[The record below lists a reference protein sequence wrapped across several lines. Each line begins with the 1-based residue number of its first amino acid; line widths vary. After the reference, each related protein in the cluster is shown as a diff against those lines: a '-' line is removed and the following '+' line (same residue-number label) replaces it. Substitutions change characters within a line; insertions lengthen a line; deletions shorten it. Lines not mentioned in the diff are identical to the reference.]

1 MTYYLLVEDLL
12 ERSIAS
18 GKLPAGTQLMAAP
31 LAERLSVSRSPVSR
45 ALRRLAERGVIAAVP
60 GRGYMVGGSGGVAPV
75 RRNLHHID
83 LTRGDDAANKEA
95 PVAPSWERILEDVA
109 DAILNCIPFG
119 IFMISETGMGTHFG
133 VSRTVARDVLS
144 RLHGR
149 RMIRKDRQSHWVT
162 GPLSARMLNDAHA
175 LRRELEPLAAAGA
188 IDNLPRADLA
198 AMRERLRVA
207 VLGAEPVS
215 QPALDAFEA
224 DLHSRCV
231 SAAPNQ
237 LLNDTVRPLQL
248 SHVVHRLFGTY
259 IGVHDTSDM
268 LSEHL
273 LVFDHM
279 LIGDG
284 GGTKAALR
292 YHLDADH
299 LRARARLKV
308 LSVFDS
314 PAVAPYLTR
323 LS

>member
-1 MTYYLLVEDLL
+1 MTYYRLVEDLL

-18 GKLPAGTQLMAAP
+18 GTLPAGTQLMASP

-45 ALRRLAERGVIAAVP
+45 ALRRLAERGVIVAVP
-60 GRGYMVGGSGGVAPV
+60 GQGYMVGGAGGLEPV

-83 LTRGDDAANKEA
+83 LTLGDDAANKEA

-119 IFMISETGMGTHFG
+119 TFMISETGMGAHFG

-175 LRRELEPLAAAGA
+175 LRRELEPLAVSGA
-188 IDNLPRADLA
+188 IGQVPRADIA
-198 AMRERLRVA
+198 DMRERLRV
-207 VLGAEPVS
+207 VLRGAGPVS
-215 QPALDAFEA
+215 QPTLDAFEA
-224 DLHSRCV
+224 DLHIRCV

-237 LLNDTVRPLQL
+237 LLDDTVRPLQL

-273 LVFDHM
+273 LIFDHM
-279 LIGDG
+279 LIGDC

-308 LSVFDS
+308 LSIFDN
-314 PAVAPYLTR
+314 PAVAAYLTR
-323 LS
+323 VS